1 MRTLLAAAL
10 GLVAFTSA
18 SLAEPVVLNDRQM
31 DTLTAGIS
39 QNNTLSIVITPDLI
53 SLNASSTGTNT
64 ISLRGDLII
73 QVVQSGG

>member
-1 MRTLLAAAL
+1 MRTLLAAAV

-53 SLNASSTGTNT
+53 RLNASSTGTNT
-64 ISLRGDLII
+64 ITLRGDLL